1 MNGDNNI
8 EKEKTP
14 IDNALQAKC
23 PSCSGTMQYSPESGT
38 LKCIYCGHEQELDT
52 TPVSLTGQSL
62 DECAAQCASK
72 LNEGINTTT
81 VTEIKCQQCGA
92 TTTVAENI
100 TSARCAFCGSSLVLT
115 DAHER
120 RAWKPEYM
128 LPFSIGKKA
137 GREAY
142 KEWLKGKWYA
152 PNELRKNAAD
162 TKAFQ
167 GVYMPYWAY
176 DAETETQYKGKQGQ
190 RATRVKRVNGKEET
204 ESYTEWRNVEGEV
217 NVDFENLLVP
227 ASDTLPAGILNKL
240 VRWDLENCVNY
251 REEFLSGFETELYTK
266 DFVQAAEIAK
276 QKMDIEIDQEIK
288 KDIGGSDQRIDWRD
302 TDYGDIMFKHLLL
315 PIWISSYTYQ
325 GKIYQFVVNGRTGEV
340 EGNYPL
346 SKIKVAISI
355 IIAIIIAGILVYYMM
370 K

>member
-14 IDNALQAKC
+14 IDNALQTKC

-38 LKCIYCGHEQELDT
+38 LKCIYCGHEQELDM

-81 VTEIKCQQCGA
+81 VTEIKCQQCG
-92 TTTVAENI
+92 
-100 TSARCAFCGSSLVLT
+100 T

-176 DAETETQYKGKQGQ
+176 DAETETQYKGKQGHK
-190 RATRVKRVNGKEET
+190 ATRVKRVNGKEET

-251 REEFLSGFETELYTK
+251 REEFLSGFETELYTR

-302 TDYGDIMFKHLLL
+302 TDYGDITFKHLLL

>member
-1 MNGDNNI
+1 MNGDNNT

-14 IDNALQAKC
+14 IDNALQTKC

-38 LKCIYCGHEQELDT
+38 LKCIYCGHEQELDM

-100 TSARCAFCGSSLVLT
+100 TSARCAFCGSSLVLA
-115 DAHER
+115 DAHAR

-176 DAETETQYKGKQGQ
+176 DAETETQYKGKQGHK
-190 RATRVKRVNGKEET
+190 ATRVKRVNGKEET
-204 ESYTEWRNVEGEV
+204 ESYTC
-217 NVDFENLLVP
+217 L
-227 ASDTLPAGILNKL
+227 
-240 VRWDLENCVNY
+240 
-251 REEFLSGFETELYTK
+251 LYT
-266 DFVQAAEIAK
+266 
-276 QKMDIEIDQEIK
+276 
-288 KDIGGSDQRIDWRD
+288 SPSPRD
-302 TDYGDIMFKHLLL
+302 RG
-315 PIWISSYTYQ
+315 
-325 GKIYQFVVNGRTGEV
+325 
-340 EGNYPL
+340 
-346 SKIKVAISI
+346 
-355 IIAIIIAGILVYYMM
+355 
-370 K
+370 